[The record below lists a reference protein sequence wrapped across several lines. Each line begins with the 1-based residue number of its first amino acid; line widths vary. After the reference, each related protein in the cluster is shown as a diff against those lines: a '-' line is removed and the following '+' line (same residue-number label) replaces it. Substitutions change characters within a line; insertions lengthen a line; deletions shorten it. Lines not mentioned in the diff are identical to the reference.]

1 MDYIMVGT
9 ISTLELW
16 RSNWRQGPACRHLKM
31 GGVIHESST
40 PNAVNPMMGS
50 WWLFYGEPPKKPKG
64 ITKHDWWMTL
74 TNWWFSSGP
83 EPVGFHH
90 KEGDVGSTDDY
101 NKRLA
106 GQIAA
111 SEKNLSSDDKNC
123 YFSKWVEKMSWT
135 AIPMDSLLNR
145 LKMSWERDSHGFP
158 MSWLLFPIK

>member
-1 MDYIMVGT
+1 
-9 ISTLELW
+9 
-16 RSNWRQGPACRHLKM
+16 
-31 GGVIHESST
+31 
-40 PNAVNPMMGS
+40 
-50 WWLFYGEPPKKPKG
+50 
-64 ITKHDWWMTL
+64 MTL

-145 LKMSWERDSHGFP
+145 LLIIPKAPKIIPEINGRSLAWLQADAANCPDTAVEGILPPKKWQTLGRIRLSGFGKFGDFLDRLLLVFFEFLSHV
-158 MSWLLFPIK
+158 WI